1 MRVVRACCVLPFAC
15 ITTLLAAWLSCCPAR
30 LVSLCSLLR
39 GLPRRVWNL
48 NLRSTKRPTRRPS
61 CRRAL
66 RSMGNRKPCKLT
78 PRTTRRRTRG
88 RRRSCSATNGWLQYS
103 SSPWSLQFLPWSSSL
118 WYSLRPASCGQSR
131 LTVELRCVSLSKT
144 LAQLLSAPHIHQLI
158 PTDVG

>member
-1 MRVVRACCVLPFAC
+1 MEFESEVDEKTDAKTIMQASFEVNGESKTMQADSEDNAQ
-15 ITTLLAAWLSCCPAR
+15 TDQ
-30 LVSLCSLLR
+30 
-39 GLPRRVWNL
+39 
-48 NLRSTKRPTRRPS
+48 
-61 CRRAL
+61 
-66 RSMGNRKPCKLT
+66 
-78 PRTTRRRTRG
+78 G